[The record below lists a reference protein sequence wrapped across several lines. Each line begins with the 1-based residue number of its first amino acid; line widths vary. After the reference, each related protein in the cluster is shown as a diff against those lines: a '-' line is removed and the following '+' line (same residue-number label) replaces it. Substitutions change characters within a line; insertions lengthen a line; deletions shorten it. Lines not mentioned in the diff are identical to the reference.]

1 MSYKFATIKEAIDD
15 ISKGKM
21 IIVVDDEDRENEG
34 DLVCAAEMITPEAIN
49 FMITHAKGLVCAPMT
64 KEASERL
71 AIPLMTEHNTDRM
84 GTKFTISVDGAKDTT
99 TGISAQD
106 RTNTIRCLVNPNST
120 SIDFVRPGHIFPLI
134 AEPGGVL
141 VRAGHTEAAVDLT
154 KLANLTPMGVIC
166 EIINEDGTMARLDDL
181 IIYAK
186 KHDLKIITIAD
197 LIKYRKATED
207 LITLIS
213 KAKLPTHYG
222 DFDIYIFESRITK
235 EQHIAIVK
243 GEVKDGKDILVRVH
257 SECLTGDALFSA
269 RCDCGQQLEYAFHKI
284 AEEGRGVILYM
295 NQEGRGIGIANK
307 IKAYHLQDHGRDT
320 VEANLE
326 LGFAEDLRDYGIG
339 AQMLA
344 YLGIKEMRLLTNNP
358 KKVVGLEGYGLT
370 IVERVP
376 IEIESIKENHFY
388 LKTKKEKMG
397 HILNNLK

>member
-1 MSYKFATIKEAIDD
+1 M
-15 ISKGKM
+15 
-21 IIVVDDEDRENEG
+21 
-34 DLVCAAEMITPEAIN
+34 
-49 FMITHAKGLVCAPMT
+49 
-64 KEASERL
+64 
-71 AIPLMTEHNTDRM
+71 
-84 GTKFTISVDGAKDTT
+84 
-99 TGISAQD
+99 
-106 RTNTIRCLVNPNST
+106 
-120 SIDFVRPGHIFPLI
+120 
-134 AEPGGVL
+134 
-141 VRAGHTEAAVDLT
+141 
-154 KLANLTPMGVIC
+154 
-166 EIINEDGTMARLDDL
+166 
-181 IIYAK
+181 
-186 KHDLKIITIAD
+186 
-197 LIKYRKATED
+197 
-207 LITLIS
+207 
-213 KAKLPTHYG
+213 
-222 DFDIYIFESRITK
+222 
-235 EQHIAIVK
+235 
-243 GEVKDGKDILVRVH
+243 
-257 SECLTGDALFSA
+257 LFRSSA